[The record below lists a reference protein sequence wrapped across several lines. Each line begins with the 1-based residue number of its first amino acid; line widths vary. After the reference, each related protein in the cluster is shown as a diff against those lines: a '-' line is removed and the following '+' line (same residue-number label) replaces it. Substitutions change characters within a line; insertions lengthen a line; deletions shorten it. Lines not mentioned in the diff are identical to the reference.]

1 MKIRNLL
8 ILIMVAFCNNVFAQN
23 NINLM
28 PFPQNVIKNEGQ
40 LIVSS
45 NWNMYYKGEYRL
57 MIQEAMGRFVNR
69 FKNASSKKLQII
81 DKAENINIQINKIT
95 INDLG
100 IDNKEGYKLNID
112 SSIIINAATAEGI
125 LYALESLNQLLSVYK
140 EGVGFPKVSIQDY
153 PTYAWRGM
161 MVDVA
166 RHFIPMDMMKRNADA
181 MAAVKLNTLHI
192 HISDDEGFRIESKK
206 YPQLHL
212 KGSNGEFYTQAE
224 MIDFV
229 KYCKLRG
236 IDVYAEFDLPGH
248 SQSWFAGYPEL
259 AAEKKSY
266 TPGPRFKIDGDK
278 PVNLMSLVQ
287 MINTTPTPSLDVSA
301 EATYIFLDNLTKE
314 MKPLFS
320 KAYMH
325 MGLDENNGV
334 AWMRNPKIASFM
346 QSKGMKSHH
355 DLQNYFAE
363 KFSKII
369 EKNGLK
375 PIAWEEAFHKGLN
388 KNILVQVWKPGFMG
402 PTISIDTISVN
413 GNSSIIS
420 RGFYLDVFMPAY
432 YHYLNPDFIKEK
444 SDNKLLGGEAAIW
457 TELVD
462 ESNFE
467 SRVWPRVSVIAERFW
482 SSNRLQDID
491 NMYERLNVVSHKF
504 AWDGLQHIARV
515 ENHIDQF
522 TNAQINNE
530 GKKLLSLI
538 TPVKG
543 YKKIMGLMTKP
554 EAIRPASL
562 NELSDIIPI
571 DAMGKWAF
579 RKQVR
584 LYLQNPT
591 QENRLSVQQTL
602 ESWKQLSAGVSKSGC
617 LLNIQQHADNVSSI
631 SIQLLSYLNAKDD
644 IMKSNIMKQI
654 KAART
659 PVNETELAILDEFE
673 ALLTGKLKDL
683 DMSLSIF

>member
-8 ILIMVAFCNNVFAQN
+8 ILIMVAFSNNVFAQN

-28 PFPQNVIKNEGQ
+28 PFPQDVLKKEGQ
-40 LIVSS
+40 LIVSG
-45 NWNMYYKGEYRL
+45 NWNMYYKGEYSP
-57 MIQEAMGRFVNR
+57 MIQEAMGRFVTR

-81 DKAENINIQINKIT
+81 DKAENIKIQINKIT

-112 SSIIINAATAEGI
+112 SIIIINAATDEGI

-166 RHFIPMDMMKRNADA
+166 RHFIPMDMMKRNVDA

-224 MIDFV
+224 IIDFI

-236 IDVYAEFDLPGH
+236 IEVYAEFDLPGH

-334 AWMRNPKIASFM
+334 AWMRNPKIVSFM
-346 QSKGMKSHH
+346 QTKGMKTHQ

-363 KFSKII
+363 K
-369 EKNGLK
+369 
-375 PIAWEEAFHKGLN
+375 
-388 KNILVQVWKPGFMG
+388 
-402 PTISIDTISVN
+402 
-413 GNSSIIS
+413 
-420 RGFYLDVFMPAY
+420 Y
-432 YHYLNPDFIKEK
+432 
-444 SDNKLLGGEAAIW
+444 
-457 TELVD
+457 
-462 ESNFE
+462 
-467 SRVWPRVSVIAERFW
+467 
-482 SSNRLQDID
+482 
-491 NMYERLNVVSHKF
+491 
-504 AWDGLQHIARV
+504 
-515 ENHIDQF
+515 
-522 TNAQINNE
+522 
-530 GKKLLSLI
+530 
-538 TPVKG
+538 
-543 YKKIMGLMTKP
+543 
-554 EAIRPASL
+554 
-562 NELSDIIPI
+562 
-571 DAMGKWAF
+571 
-579 RKQVR
+579 
-584 LYLQNPT
+584 
-591 QENRLSVQQTL
+591 
-602 ESWKQLSAGVSKSGC
+602 
-617 LLNIQQHADNVSSI
+617 
-631 SIQLLSYLNAKDD
+631 
-644 IMKSNIMKQI
+644 SNII
-654 KAART
+654 
-659 PVNETELAILDEFE
+659 
-673 ALLTGKLKDL
+673 
-683 DMSLSIF
+683 